1 MGALDFSGRQQLY
14 YQRYNLLF
22 QDIIS
27 GKYPVGCIIPAESE
41 LMNTYHV
48 SRATARKAM
57 EMLAN
62 DGLVSKKRGYGT
74 FVISAQP
81 NTSPQRVVRYTRK
94 NRVDQVI
101 AVKRMINQKVMKAPK
116 DIAECLQLSDD
127 CDIIRIKR
135 VRYAGE
141 EPFYLEINYF
151 EQSFVPE
158 VMEHDFSKE
167 SLRVFLSNAYQIQWS
182 FAKQK
187 IYSILADKEMAE
199 LLHIAVGSP
208 LLYIRRISFDKDNH
222 PRECVCTYY
231 RADTYHLEIEL
242 AI

>member
-14 YQRYNLLF
+14 YQLYNLLF

-81 NTSPQRVVRYTRK
+81 NTSP
-94 NRVDQVI
+94 
-101 AVKRMINQKVMKAPK
+101 
-116 DIAECLQLSDD
+116 
-127 CDIIRIKR
+127 
-135 VRYAGE
+135 
-141 EPFYLEINYF
+141 
-151 EQSFVPE
+151 
-158 VMEHDFSKE
+158 
-167 SLRVFLSNAYQIQWS
+167 
-182 FAKQK
+182 
-187 IYSILADKEMAE
+187 
-199 LLHIAVGSP
+199 
-208 LLYIRRISFDKDNH
+208 
-222 PRECVCTYY
+222 
-231 RADTYHLEIEL
+231 
-242 AI
+242 

>member
-1 MGALDFSGRQQLY
+1 
-14 YQRYNLLF
+14 
-22 QDIIS
+22 
-27 GKYPVGCIIPAESE
+27 
-41 LMNTYHV
+41 
-48 SRATARKAM
+48 
-57 EMLAN
+57 
-62 DGLVSKKRGYGT
+62 
-74 FVISAQP
+74 
-81 NTSPQRVVRYTRK
+81 
-94 NRVDQVI
+94 
-101 AVKRMINQKVMKAPK
+101 MKAPK

-158 VMEHDFSKE
+158 VMEHDFSE
-167 SLRVFLSNAYQIQWS
+167 RISACLSFQCLSDSMVLCQAE
-182 FAKQK
+182 
-187 IYSILADKEMAE
+187 IYSILADREMAE

-208 LLYIRRISFDKDNH
+208 LLYIRRISLIRIIIQGNVSVPID
-222 PRECVCTYY
+222 

>member
-1 MGALDFSGRQQLY
+1 
-14 YQRYNLLF
+14 
-22 QDIIS
+22 
-27 GKYPVGCIIPAESE
+27 
-41 LMNTYHV
+41 MNTYHV

-141 EPFYLEINYF
+141 EPFYLEIKLF
-151 EQSFVPE
+151 PSSPFVPE
-158 VMEHDFSKE
+158 VMEHDFSK
-167 SLRVFLSNAYQIQWS
+167 
-182 FAKQK
+182 
-187 IYSILADKEMAE
+187 
-199 LLHIAVGSP
+199 
-208 LLYIRRISFDKDNH
+208 RISACLSFQCLSDSMVLCQAEKSI
-222 PRECVCTYY
+222 PFWQTGKWQSCCTLLSAVRCFIYDAY
-231 RADTYHLEIEL
+231 PLIRIIIQGNVSVPIIAQIPTIWRLSLPYNRRFVHEADTDFACRLSRYG
-242 AI
+242 

>member
-14 YQRYNLLF
+14 YQLYNILF

-27 GKYPVGCIIPAESE
+27 GRYQVGSLIPAESE
-41 LMNTYHV
+41 LMKTYQV

-62 DGLVSKKRGYGT
+62 DGLVHKKRGYGT

-94 NRVDQVI
+94 NRVDHVI
-101 AVKRMINQKVMKAPK
+101 AVKRMINQKVMKVPA

-127 CDIIRIKR
+127 CEVIRIKR

-158 VMEHDFSKE
+158 VKEHDF
-167 SLRVFLSNAYQIQWS
+167 
-182 FAKQK
+182 
-187 IYSILADKEMAE
+187 
-199 LLHIAVGSP
+199 
-208 LLYIRRISFDKDNH
+208 
-222 PRECVCTYY
+222 
-231 RADTYHLEIEL
+231 
-242 AI
+242 